1 MDYYYNKQ
9 LYITNMACKRSLFW
23 IQMKLYMGVRQTE
36 KLPFD
41 VSKNLGVFL
50 LLLKY
55 FNKGT

>member
-1 MDYYYNKQ
+1 MDYYYNKH

-41 VSKNLGVFL
+41 VSKNLGDFFAFVKIF
-50 LLLKY
+50 
-55 FNKGT
+55 